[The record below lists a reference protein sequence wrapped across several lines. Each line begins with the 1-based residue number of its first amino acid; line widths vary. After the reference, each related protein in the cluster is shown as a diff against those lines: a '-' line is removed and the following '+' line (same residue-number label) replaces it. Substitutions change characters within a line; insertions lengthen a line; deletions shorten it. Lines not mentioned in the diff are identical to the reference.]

1 MIKQYIP
8 VSLLAIATLFGS
20 QAMAQDQFTKD
31 FESVRKELVSWDPVR
46 GEWLSSSL
54 VAMTKNQ
61 PIPDRMFPEDFTP
74 LEMLKVVPA
83 STRNAIAST
92 AATNGNPNN
101 NRDSVSRQSWNQ
113 VAGVLGRAECKPV
126 MGRTYGDPHLSSFDG
141 ATYSFQT
148 VGEFVMVKSASRNME
163 VQARQRSQ
171 SDDISLNTAVAMN
184 VAGDRLCIYAQEKP
198 DGNNTTPIRLN
209 GEAVYIVD
217 ETYYLEHGG
226 TVRNS
231 GRNNYLITWPTGET
245 VNVDLRG
252 GGSFPFMNIA
262 VQVYPCA
269 DTYEGVLGN
278 ANGRSSD
285 DFDTRG
291 SSSRPANLV
300 YHSFGNA
307 NDPQSQ
313 AMEREY
319 LAFLAK
325 DFAQSWR
332 VNQSTSLFDYGF
344 GQNTFSFT
352 DESFP
357 RVHHTLA
364 DLSPDQR
371 DRARKNCERNGI
383 TAADMNGCI
392 YDQGFVNIPPTPRP
406 VIADRTTD
414 FVVRPIVNP
423 VPNVNPGVRKPV
435 MEAKP
440 QGVTSPTIEAQP
452 MGTRPTTE
460 TNSKEVIDSKKQPA
474 SDGTSERVDAKNPV
488 EKSPST
494 TTQVE
499 KPATIQKTPT
509 PVSTPEP
516 VEEPARKGSVG
527 RFLENVSGNGSGS
540 SSGNTNNSG
549 SGNSRA
555 SSPEPASRPASTP
568 TPVQRT
574 EPTPRVS
581 TPTPT
586 PAPTPRVSTP
596 APTPRVS
603 TPAPT
608 PKVSTPSPAPK
619 TIPTPTRGGR

>member
-8 VSLLAIATLFGS
+8 LSLLAFATFIGS

-92 AATNGNPNN
+92 AANNSNPNN

-113 VAGVLGRAECKPV
+113 VAGVLDRAACKPV

-141 ATYSFQT
+141 ASYSFQT

-209 GEAVYIVD
+209 GEAIYVVD

-245 VNVDLRG
+245 VNVDVRG
-252 GGSFPFMNIA
+252 GGTFPFMNIA

-269 DTYEGVLGN
+269 DTYEGILGN

-291 SSSRPANLV
+291 SASRQANLV
-300 YHSFGNA
+300 YRPFGSA

-332 VNQSTSLFDYGF
+332 VTQPTSLFDYGF
-344 GQNTFSFT
+344 GQSTFTFT

-364 DLSPDQR
+364 DLTPDQR
-371 DRARKNCERNGI
+371 DRARRNCEREGI

-392 YDQGFVNIPPTPRP
+392 YDQGFVNIPPTPQP

-423 VPNVNPGVRKPV
+423 VPNVNPGVRKPM

-452 MGTRPTTE
+452 LGTRPTTE
-460 TNSKEVIDSKKQPA
+460 TNSEGVDSKKQPNT
-474 SDGTSERVDAKNPV
+474 DGTATSGRVDTKNPV
-488 EKSPST
+488 EKSPETISSP
-494 TTQVE
+494 QVE

-516 VEEPARKGSVG
+516 AEEPARKGSFG
-527 RFLENVSGNGSGS
+527 RFLETVSGSGSGNGSGS
-540 SSGNTNNSG
+540 GSG
-549 SGNSRA
+549 SGNGSSSGRTTTT
-555 SSPEPASRPASTP
+555 SSPQPVSQPSTP
-568 TPVQRT
+568 APVQRT

-586 PAPTPRVSTP
+586 PTPAPRVSTP
-596 APTPRVS
+596 APAPR
-603 TPAPT
+603 
-608 PKVSTPSPAPK
+608 VSTPSPAPK
-619 TIPTPTRGGR
+619 TTPTPTRGGR